1 MEKITTL
8 RDETIELLRARP
20 AHITSKKIAEL
31 LGVNRKWLNLLVSG
45 KIDDPGV
52 NKIQTLNSYLKSEIK
67 KASINV

>member
-67 KASINV
+67 KVSINV